1 MTNPYLE
8 MLKPTLPPYVKVT
21 GFTALNP
28 APSASEGGVSRSTSN
43 YPNATQHDLRH
54 ER

>member
-21 GFTALNP
+21 GCTALNP
-28 APSASEGGVSRSTSN
+28 APSAIEGSLSRSTSN
-43 YPNATQHDLRH
+43 HPNATQYDLWH

>member
-8 MLKPTLPPYVKVT
+8 MLKPTLLPYVEVT
-21 GFTALNP
+21 GFTAFNP
-28 APSASEGGVSRSTSN
+28 APSAIEGSLSRSMSN
-43 YPNATQHDLRH
+43 HPNATQYDLRH